1 VTERVDVCIV
11 GSGFG
16 GSIAAWRLAELYR
29 AADQDPS
36 VLVLERGERKGHTDF
51 RQSMD
56 IGHLSDCYALIQGE
70 GQSNIT
76 AGQSA
81 QFVIANLVGGGSNLY
96 LAASLR
102 APSETFERRD
112 RNPDTDDV
120 TAGRVWPAEISRAS
134 LDPYYARA
142 EAGLRVNRPAWN
154 QVSKS
159 GGLWAATLDR
169 AGHSCD
175 RVPLA
180 INQQRCV
187 DAKWCHTGCVFG
199 AKNSLIT
206 NYLAS
211 AEAAGVEVRPLVEVN
226 EIRQSSLR
234 PWRYLVKAKSVDP
247 ETKAQGSAI
256 TDIECKVLILA
267 AGAMG
272 TPVILMRSQQSGALR
287 SISSQLGKHLGVNGD
302 HIAAIEYDDEDK
314 VRELLGLPGYDEFF
328 KGKPITTMSYDWY
341 AGRSGSEHD
350 GSRFTLQEIC
360 LSQLTNFLYDD
371 GRGNGEEPS
380 FWGRE
385 KKRSIATW
393 SRHIEILAMVEDT
406 NDGAFYLPPP
416 GGGDFLRPSPGPV
429 GIGLFDYA
437 LSEQSIRVREAANEA
452 IRGVLRRA
460 GLGRFLKLSETN
472 GAYCAHPLGGCR
484 MADSADLGVVDHR
497 CEVFGYEGLFCM
509 DSSAIPTSLG
519 VNPSLTISAVCE
531 RAASELVA
539 RAADLGLPAP
549 AGPVGR
555 TPDEIVGPRVQAPD
569 NDPPGSAGS
578 PVSEPSP
585 SPTPVATTPAPPR
598 RKKRRRKHRGK
609 RRPKRRTG
617 VR

>member
-1 VTERVDVCIV
+1 LTERVDVCVV

-29 AADQDPS
+29 AADENPS
-36 VLVLERGERKGHTDF
+36 VLVLERGMRKGHTDF

-56 IGHLSDCYALIQGE
+56 VGHLSDCYGLIQGE
-70 GQSNIT
+70 GQSAVTKDSN
-76 AGQSA
+76 A
-81 QFVIANLVGGGSNLY
+81 QVVVANLVGGGSNLY

-102 APSETFERRD
+102 APSEIFERRD
-112 RNPDTDDV
+112 HRPDDGPD
-120 TAGRVWPAEISRAS
+120 RRMWPAEISRGS
-134 LDPYYARA
+134 LDPFYSRA
-142 EAGLRVNRPAWN
+142 ETGLRVNQPAWD
-154 QVSKS
+154 QISKS
-159 GGLWAATLDR
+159 GGVWAATLDR
-169 AGHSCD
+169 AGHTCD
-175 RVPLA
+175 RVPVA
-180 INQQRCV
+180 INQERCV
-187 DAKWCHTGCVFG
+187 DAKWCHTGCIFG

-234 PWRYLVKAKSVDP
+234 PYRYLVKANRVDP
-247 ETKAQGSAI
+247 ETKQQGQAI

-272 TPVILMRSQQSGALR
+272 TPVVLLRSRRSGALP
-287 SISSQLGKHLGVNGD
+287 SLSSHLGKHLGVNGD
-302 HIAAIEYDDEDK
+302 HVAAIEYDDESK
-314 VRELLGLPGYDEFF
+314 VTELLGLPGYSEFF

-341 AGRSGSEHD
+341 AGRPGHEHD
-350 GSRFTLQEIC
+350 GTRFTLQEIY

-371 GRGNGEEPS
+371 GRGNGEDPS

-385 KKRSIATW
+385 KKRSVATW

-406 NDGAFYLPPP
+406 SDGTFYAPPP
-416 GGGDFLRPSPGPV
+416 LGGDFVRTGPGPV
-429 GIGLFDYA
+429 GIGLFDYD
-437 LSEQSIRVREAANEA
+437 LSDQSIAVREAANDA
-452 IRGVLRRA
+452 IADVVARA
-460 GLGRFLKLSETN
+460 GLGRFLKLSETR
-472 GAYCAHPLGGCR
+472 GAYAAHPLGGCR

-497 CEVFGYEGLFCM
+497 CETFGYEGLYCM

-539 RAADLGLPAP
+539 RSADLGLPAAP
-549 AGPVGR
+549 PGF
-555 TPDEIVGPRVQAPD
+555 TPTTPREIVGDRVVAPD
-569 NDPPGSAGS
+569 NDPQIPRRAPAAAAPPPP
-578 PVSEPSP
+578 PVGL
-585 SPTPVATTPAPPR
+585 VPAPPR
-598 RKKRRRKHRGK
+598 KHKKRHRKRRRKHRH
-609 RRPKRRTG
+609 G

>member
-1 VTERVDVCIV
+1 MTERVDVCIV

-16 GSIAAWRLAELYR
+16 GSISAWRLAELYR
-29 AADQDPS
+29 AAGQDPS
-36 VLVLERGERKGHTDF
+36 ILVLERGVRKGHTDF

-56 IGHLSDCYALIQGE
+56 ISHLSDCYALIQGE
-70 GQSNIT
+70 GQSQPATGSN
-76 AGQSA
+76 A
-81 QFVIANLVGGGSNLY
+81 QVVVANLVGGGSNLY

-102 APSETFERRD
+102 APSEIFERRD
-112 RNPDTDDV
+112 RRPDDGPD
-120 TAGRVWPAEISRAS
+120 RRMWPAEISRSS
-134 LDPYYARA
+134 LDPFYGRA
-142 EAGLRVNRPAWN
+142 ESGLRVNRPGWD
-154 QVSKS
+154 QISKS
-159 GGLWAATLDR
+159 GGLWAATLNR
-169 AGHSCD
+169 AGHTCD

-187 DAKWCHTGCVFG
+187 DAKWCHTGCIFG

-211 AEAAGVEVRPLVEVN
+211 AEAAGVEVRPLTEVN

-234 PWRYLVKAKSVDP
+234 PWRYLVKAKQVDP
-247 ETKAQGSAI
+247 ETKQQGQAI

-272 TPVILMRSQQSGALR
+272 SPVILMRSKQNGALP
-287 SISSQLGKHLGVNGD
+287 SLSSHLGKHLGVNGD
-302 HIAAIEYDDEDK
+302 HVAAIEYDDEGK
-314 VRELLGLPGYDEFF
+314 VQELLGLPGYSEFF

-341 AGRSGSEHD
+341 AGRPGHEHD
-350 GSRFTLQEIC
+350 GNRFTLQEIY

-371 GRGNGEEPS
+371 GRGNGDEPS

-406 NDGAFYLPPP
+406 SDGTFYLPPP
-416 GGGDFLRPSPGPV
+416 NGGDFVRTGPGPV
-429 GIGLFDYA
+429 GVGLFDYD
-437 LSEQSIRVREAANEA
+437 LSDQSVAVREAANDA
-452 IRGVLRRA
+452 IRDVLTRA
-460 GLGRFLKLSETN
+460 GLGRFLKLSETR
-472 GAYCAHPLGGCR
+472 GAYAAHPLGGCR
-484 MADSADLGVVDHR
+484 MADSVDLGVVDHR

-539 RAADLGLPAP
+539 RSADFALPAAP
-549 AGPVGR
+549 AGFGPA
-555 TPDEIVGPRVQAPD
+555 TPDEIVGDRVVAPD
-569 NDPPGSAGS
+569 NDPPHPAGA
-578 PVSEPSP
+578 
-585 SPTPVATTPAPPR
+585 VAGRR
-598 RKKRRRKHRGK
+598 RKRRRRKRRRKHRHKG
-609 RRPKRRTG
+609 RHP